1 MAVIVLQEPRRKTSP
16 PPSGCALFAL
26 GFRPFYLLAALG
38 ALLLIPTWVA
48 GVSGVMTFSPAVPLL
63 VWHGHEMVFGF
74 AVAVIVGFLY
84 TAARNW
90 TGLATPR
97 NGALAALCLLWLAGR
112 VAMLTGPLWVA
123 AVANLA
129 FLPVAAV
136 PLARVLIRARARRN
150 YFVLGVLTALWLA
163 DAALFAS
170 LMGWIDVAFLDV
182 LHAAIAVIT
191 LLETVIGGRII
202 PGFTTNA
209 TKATTVRHAPLDQA
223 AILFTAFAL
232 LGWAMQVAPE
242 IAGILAAVAAVL
254 QAWRGWLWRPR
265 ATLRHPLL
273 WSLHVS
279 HGWIVVALL
288 LIAAQGVGLVG
299 DSVVTHTLTVGA
311 MAGLIL
317 AMITRTA
324 LGHTGRM
331 LRAGWAETTMYSL
344 IVIALLARVVPPLLW
359 PDQYLHGLWAAAAA
373 WCAAFALYLWR
384 YAPMLW
390 RPRADGMPD

>member
-16 PPSGCALFAL
+16 PAGGCALFAL
-26 GFRPFYLLAALG
+26 GFRPFYLLAAIG

-48 GVSGVMTFSPAVPLL
+48 GVSGALAFSPAVPML

-74 AVAVIVGFLY
+74 AVAVIIGFLY

-112 VAMLTGPLWVA
+112 VTMLTGPLWLAA
-123 AVANLA
+123 AVNLA
-129 FLPVAAV
+129 FLPAASI

-150 YFVLGVLTALWLA
+150 YFVLGILTALWLA
-163 DAALFAS
+163 DATLFGTFF
-170 LMGWIDVAFLDV
+170 GWVDMAFLDI

-202 PGFTTNA
+202 PGFTANA
-209 TKATTVRHAPLDQA
+209 TKQTTARHAPLDQA
-223 AILFTAFAL
+223 AILFTALAL
-232 LGWAMQVAPE
+232 LGWALQVAPE
-242 IAGILAAVAAVL
+242 IAGILAVVAALL
-254 QAWRGWLWRPR
+254 QIWRSSLWRPL

-279 HGWIVVALL
+279 HGWIAAALL
-288 LIAAQGVGLVG
+288 LIASQGLGLVN

-331 LRAGWAETTMYSL
+331 LRAGPAETAIYSS
-344 IVIALLARVVPPLLW
+344 IVVAVLARVVPPLVW
-359 PDQYLHGLWAAAAA
+359 PEQYLHGLWLAAAA
-373 WCAAFALYLWR
+373 WSAAFALYLWR